1 MRHRR
6 AAALLLVTL
15 LAAAACSDDGSERG
29 ADDGEA
35 PVVRFGDDVEER
47 VEGAERT
54 EGSDVGDVEL
64 VGFDD
69 RPVRLADYEGRP
81 LVVNVFASW
90 CAPCV
95 REMPAIERVKQ
106 DVGDRVAFL
115 GIATNDRIEDALA
128 LVEQT
133 GITWDVARDPH
144 GDAAEALGVVRMPT
158 TFLVSP
164 DGEVVEHHGGTT
176 DEDELRA
183 LIEERF
189 GVDAA
194 TGAGS

>member
-1 MRHRR
+1 PLVPRTSSPRCRSPCTSRAGSSSAPRPEPAARATAPGRRPGPRPRAGVAAVPREPRRDCGVGGRRRYRRPPMRHRR

-81 LVVNVFASW
+81 LVVN
-90 CAPCV
+90 
-95 REMPAIERVKQ
+95 
-106 DVGDRVAFL
+106 
-115 GIATNDRIEDALA
+115 
-128 LVEQT
+128 
-133 GITWDVARDPH
+133 
-144 GDAAEALGVVRMPT
+144 
-158 TFLVSP
+158 
-164 DGEVVEHHGGTT
+164 
-176 DEDELRA
+176 
-183 LIEERF
+183 
-189 GVDAA
+189 
-194 TGAGS
+194 